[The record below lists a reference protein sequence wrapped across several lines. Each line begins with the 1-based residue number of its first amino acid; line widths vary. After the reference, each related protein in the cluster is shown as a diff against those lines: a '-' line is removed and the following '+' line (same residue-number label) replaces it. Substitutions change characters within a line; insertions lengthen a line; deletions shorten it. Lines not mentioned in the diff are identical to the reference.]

1 MECLRSDGCWF
12 QKEKAPPCPH
22 HPYRH
27 CTLEPISYA
36 VVLMDTTSYSDY
48 SKFDPYLF
56 DPRNYY
62 KYGKNKYASKGVHK
76 GMQGWICDERNI
88 ENGWLVNFPQYGEKD
103 DIATIAIQE
112 EDLHLLPD
120 GMHAVV
126 NEEIKAQ
133 FDALENRKRGGM
145 FPTIWFECIKHPAGC
160 LKSLILP
167 GLHNPLMTLG
177 PKRKTRHKGTPAKGQ
192 QKTDFAHQRGRV
204 CGNPQALLL
213 AHIRRGRRQ
222 SIGCPRP
229 CYLRSVE
236 KNDLSI

>member
-36 VVLMDTTSYSDY
+36 VVLMDTTSYSAY

-62 KYGKNKYASKGVHK
+62 KHGKNKYASKGVHK

-133 FDALENRKRGGM
+133 FDALENRKRWGM

-177 PKRKTRHKGTPAKGQ
+177 PKRKTRYKS
-192 QKTDFAHQRGRV
+192 
-204 CGNPQALLL
+204 C
-213 AHIRRGRRQ
+213 
-222 SIGCPRP
+222 
-229 CYLRSVE
+229 
-236 KNDLSI
+236 LSFGVSAF

>member
-88 ENGWLVNFPQYGEKD
+88 ENGWLVNFLN
-103 DIATIAIQE
+103 T
-112 EDLHLLPD
+112 
-120 GMHAVV
+120 V
-126 NEEIKAQ
+126 
-133 FDALENRKRGGM
+133 KRM
-145 FPTIWFECIKHPAGC
+145 
-160 LKSLILP
+160 IL
-167 GLHNPLMTLG
+167 
-177 PKRKTRHKGTPAKGQ
+177 Q
-192 QKTDFAHQRGRV
+192 Q
-204 CGNPQALLL
+204 
-213 AHIRRGRRQ
+213 
-222 SIGCPRP
+222 
-229 CYLRSVE
+229 
-236 KNDLSI
+236 

>member
-76 GMQGWICDERNI
+76 GMQGGFAMN
-88 ENGWLVNFPQYGEKD
+88 
-103 DIATIAIQE
+103 AI
-112 EDLHLLPD
+112 
-120 GMHAVV
+120 
-126 NEEIKAQ
+126 
-133 FDALENRKRGGM
+133 
-145 FPTIWFECIKHPAGC
+145 
-160 LKSLILP
+160 
-167 GLHNPLMTLG
+167 
-177 PKRKTRHKGTPAKGQ
+177 
-192 QKTDFAHQRGRV
+192 
-204 CGNPQALLL
+204 
-213 AHIRRGRRQ
+213 
-222 SIGCPRP
+222 
-229 CYLRSVE
+229 LRTVG
-236 KNDLSI
+236 LSIFLNTVKRMILQQ

>member
-62 KYGKNKYASKGVHK
+62 KHGKNKYASKGVHK

-88 ENGWLVNFPQYGEKD
+88 EN
-103 DIATIAIQE
+103 
-112 EDLHLLPD
+112 LHLLPD

-133 FDALENRKRGGM
+133 FDALENRKRWGM

-167 GLHNPLMTLG
+167 GLHRFANLVHRRREHAG
-177 PKRKTRHKGTPAKGQ
+177 EARH
-192 QKTDFAHQRGRV
+192 
-204 CGNPQALLL
+204 
-213 AHIRRGRRQ
+213 
-222 SIGCPRP
+222 
-229 CYLRSVE
+229 
-236 KNDLSI
+236 